1 MENKFEVIDFL
12 RVILIIFVVTLHAYT
27 TTGSVEWL
35 NNGYPVYKFVTYNFA
50 LLAGYIA
57 VPFFF
62 FISGFLFF
70 YSSRGKISYRKKW
83 EKRIYTLLFP
93 YMVWNFVTIVL
104 FFFLQTIIT
113 EGYFSGD
120 HKFVVDFS
128 CIDFLRAFWD
138 CGHWL
143 GGDGTPILSVLW
155 YVRNLIIL
163 SLLTPVMWYLNS
175 KLRFFWLIPIFL
187 IWSLTPRLA
196 FTLCSVF
203 WFGIGTYFGCAK
215 IDIDLFFYKNRVFE
229 IFCFIIFYV
238 AYNVLFFY
246 HLDFVFAVFVQRVCI
261 LFAIPVMYV
270 CIFVGITKWRWKI
283 PHQLVKAVFFIF
295 VFHFFV
301 VIGLRKLMVKLFPNV
316 SDMGA
321 VLLYFLSIVLTL
333 FISFEIYILLR
344 RLIPKIL
351 EFITGGRSQ

>member
-104 FFFLQTIIT
+104 FFFLQNIIT

-187 IWSLTPRLA
+187 IWSLI
-196 FTLCSVF
+196 SV
-203 WFGIGTYFGCAK
+203 
-215 IDIDLFFYKNRVFE
+215 
-229 IFCFIIFYV
+229 
-238 AYNVLFFY
+238 
-246 HLDFVFAVFVQRVCI
+246 VQ
-261 LFAIPVMYV
+261 
-270 CIFVGITKWRWKI
+270 K
-283 PHQLVKAVFFIF
+283 
-295 VFHFFV
+295 
-301 VIGLRKLMVKLFPNV
+301 
-316 SDMGA
+316 
-321 VLLYFLSIVLTL
+321 
-333 FISFEIYILLR
+333 
-344 RLIPKIL
+344 
-351 EFITGGRSQ
+351 

>member
-104 FFFLQTIIT
+104 FFFLQNIIT

-128 CIDFLRAFWD
+128 CIDFY
-138 CGHWL
+138 
-143 GGDGTPILSVLW
+143 VL
-155 YVRNLIIL
+155 
-163 SLLTPVMWYLNS
+163 
-175 KLRFFWLIPIFL
+175 
-187 IWSLTPRLA
+187 
-196 FTLCSVF
+196 
-203 WFGIGTYFGCAK
+203 FGIV
-215 IDIDLFFYKNRVFE
+215 DI
-229 IFCFIIFYV
+229 
-238 AYNVLFFY
+238 
-246 HLDFVFAVFVQRVCI
+246 
-261 LFAIPVMYV
+261 
-270 CIFVGITKWRWKI
+270 G
-283 PHQLVKAVFFIF
+283 
-295 VFHFFV
+295 
-301 VIGLRKLMVKLFPNV
+301 
-316 SDMGA
+316 
-321 VLLYFLSIVLTL
+321 
-333 FISFEIYILLR
+333 
-344 RLIPKIL
+344 
-351 EFITGGRSQ
+351 